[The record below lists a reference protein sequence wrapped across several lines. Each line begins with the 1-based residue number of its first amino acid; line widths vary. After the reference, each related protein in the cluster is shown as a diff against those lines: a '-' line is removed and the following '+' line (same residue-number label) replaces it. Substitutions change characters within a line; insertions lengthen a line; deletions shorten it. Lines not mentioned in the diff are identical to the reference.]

1 MPEINFMVKGSA
13 EDPYEVTFL
22 RNDDKLLVFCTCPA
36 GENRRHC
43 KHRVAIMNGSSSN
56 IVSDNRD
63 QIPTVQDWLQG
74 TAVEAALR
82 EYNEASAQGGDAKVL
97 AAAKVRL
104 ARAMND

>member
-22 RNDDKLLVFCTCPA
+22 KNDDKLLVFCTCPA

-43 KHRVAIMNGSSSN
+43 KHRLSIMNGSSSN
-56 IVSDNRD
+56 IVSDNGAE
-63 QIPTVQDWLQG
+63 IATVQAWLQG
-74 TAVEAALR
+74 TDVETALR
-82 EYNEASAQGGDAKVL
+82 EFNAASDQGDAKIL
-97 AAAKVRL
+97 AAAKLKL

>member
-22 RNDDKLLVFCTCPA
+22 KSDDNLLVFCTCPA

-43 KHRVAIMNGSSSN
+43 KHRVAIMNGSSNN

-63 QIPTVQDWLQG
+63 EVATVQSWMIG
-74 TAVEAALR
+74 TEVETALR
-82 EYNEASAQGGDAKVL
+82 ELKNAENGGDAKVL
-97 AAAKVRL
+97 AAAKSKL

>member
-22 RNDDKLLVFCTCPA
+22 KSDDNLLVFCTCPA

-43 KHRVAIMNGSSSN
+43 KHRVAIMNGSSKN
-56 IVSDNRD
+56 IVSDNLD
-63 QIPTVQDWLQG
+63 EVATVQSWMTG
-74 TAVEAALR
+74 TEVETALR
-82 EYNEASAQGGDAKVL
+82 ELKNAENGGDPKVL
-97 AAAKVRL
+97 AAAKSKL